1 MTSRPATRGPYAKG
15 RQRRQEIIE
24 AALDTLAVN
33 GLRHSSLQEIA
44 ARVGVSRPGLLHYF
58 GSREGLLMAVLE
70 ARDAIDTKEGQT
82 SQRPG
87 ESVEDVFLRVLA
99 RTRQSPGLAALYT
112 AFAAE
117 ATDPLHPAH
126 DFFKERY
133 ARVRKGMEH
142 ALRREIAAG
151 HLSNSIDPSLASQ
164 QVLAVLDGLQLQWL
178 LDPDLDVR
186 GALAGSMKV
195 ILPST

>member
-1 MTSRPATRGPYAKG
+1 VTSRPATRGPYAKG
-15 RQRRQEIIE
+15 RLRRAEIIE
-24 AALDTLAVN
+24 AALDVLAVN

-44 ARVGVSRPGLLHYF
+44 ARVGVTRPGLLHYF

-70 ARDAIDTKEGQT
+70 ARDAIDIQDGHA
-82 SQRPG
+82 SHRPG
-87 ESVEDVFLRVLA
+87 EPIEDAFLRVLA
-99 RTRQSPGLAALYT
+99 RTRESPGLAGLYT

-117 ATDPLHPAH
+117 AADPLHPAH

-133 ARVRKGMEH
+133 ARVRAGIEH
-142 ALRREIAAG
+142 SLRQEIADG
-151 HLSNSIDPSLASQ
+151 HLSASIDPRLASQ

-178 LDPDLDVR
+178 LDPDLDV
-186 GALAGSMKV
+186 GSALASSMKA